1 MMVSDRDQVI
11 SDETAIA
18 DTMNNTLS
26 TLLRNWDQQ
35 KLKQMNLP
43 CQMY

>member
-1 MMVSDRDQVI
+1 MVSDRDQVI

-26 TLLRNWDQQ
+26 TLLRN
-35 KLKQMNLP
+35 
-43 CQMY
+43 